1 MKQLSHWDMIT
12 WTMIVIPWWWD
23 GHTRFSCHVL
33 ICFDHGAYGNS
44 VGSSHGKK
52 WKPRKTKEIHRCSL
66 LKVISVFGCLKKSV
80 IHAQPM
86 SVCERE
92 NIIIGFFN
100 HEMLRVIFFPLNMF
114 RQSHIAVECCRD
126 MGSQWVT
133 SCWPLAVS
141 IPKRATQIHKD
152 NMWSAHEPYTFSVCI
167 CSIVLF

>member
-33 ICFDHGAYGNS
+33 ICFDHKAYGNS
-44 VGSSHGKK
+44 LGSSHGEKNENQG
-52 WKPRKTKEIHRCSL
+52 KPRKSIDVRFWRWSLSLAVSKNRWFTLNLCPFVKERTSL
-66 LKVISVFGCLKKSV
+66 
-80 IHAQPM
+80 
-86 SVCERE
+86 
-92 NIIIGFFN
+92 IIGCFN
-100 HEMLRVIFFPLNMF
+100 HEMLRVFFPLNMF

-141 IPKRATQIHKD
+141 IPKRATQIH
-152 NMWSAHEPYTFSVCI
+152 
-167 CSIVLF
+167 